1 MNQTIRT
8 ESTARRFDETAQ
20 VIFRLRLLIARAA
33 NRDSLGWWDDDAL
46 TVPAGFVFDRLFPV
60 SPPGAARSLALY
72 AATRR
77 HQIACPASAVH
88 LFRLDAD
95 NEDGLELRFRRL
107 PIDSE
112 LDAPIPTLDALRER
126 LLRLTGQ
133 PCPYTIVREL
143 LANGLL
149 IKIPPT
155 PKGMHP
161 LEHRARTLAWAYLE
175 EALPFAM
182 MN

>member
-1 MNQTIRT
+1 MGQTIRT

-33 NRDSLGWWDDDAL
+33 NRDSLAWWDDDAL
-46 TVPAGFVFDRLFPV
+46 TAPAGFVFDRLFPA
-60 SPPGAARSLALY
+60 SPPGAARSLALH

-88 LFRLDAD
+88 LYRLDAD

-133 PCPYTIVREL
+133 PYPYTVVQEL
-143 LANGLL
+143 PLNGLL
-149 IKIPPT
+149 IKIPSP

-175 EALPFAM
+175 SALPFAM